1 MLEARNGIGPPTY
14 EAELHMWD
22 GMWHA
27 FFNHPDLPDCR
38 EVFRLAVTFFD
49 ALLGMARI
57 NI

>member
-1 MLEARNGIGPPTY
+1 
-14 EAELHMWD
+14 
-22 GMWHA
+22 MWHA